1 MTGVLHQRRVS
12 EGFRAIRYT
21 GDMPAAPI
29 PVCPAPDSLLLPSD
43 IVHRGLEDYATTYA
57 AMREY
62 TDRRGATA
70 PDQLWIV
77 EHPPIFTL
85 GLGADP
91 AHVLDAGPIAV
102 IQTDRG
108 GEVTYHGPGQAIV
121 YLLIDLRRAGPGAR
135 LFAREFVRGIEQA
148 VIDTLAAY
156 NLAGERHPGAPG
168 IYAASGRWQGAKI
181 AALGLKVRGNGCTY
195 HGVSLN
201 VAMDLAPFA
210 RINACGD
217 ADLESVDMRTLG
229 AAAGLPEVQQRLAT
243 NLLHHLAHRQAAT
256 ASPPDASAQ
265 ALEPGPDQS

>member
-1 MTGVLHQRRVS
+1 MV
-12 EGFRAIRYT
+12 AI
-21 GDMPAAPI
+21 PLS
-29 PVCPAPDSLLLPSD
+29 VCPVKKPLTPEPE
-43 IVHRGLEDYATTYA
+43 IVHRGLESYAATYA

-62 TDRRGATA
+62 TDRRSATT
-70 PDQLWIV
+70 PDQVWIV
-77 EHPPIFTL
+77 EHPPVFTL

-91 AHVLDAGPIAV
+91 AHVLDAGPITV

-135 LFAREFVRGIEQA
+135 LFAREFVRAIEQA

-156 NLAGERHPGAPG
+156 NLASQRHPGAPG
-168 IYAASGRWQGAKI
+168 IYAAVGRWQGAKI

-229 AAAGLPEVQQRLAT
+229 TTAGLAEVQQLLAT
-243 NLLHHLAHRQAAT
+243 NLLHHLAHRRAT
-256 ASPPDASAQ
+256 MVEPPDSNAQ
-265 ALEPGPDQS
+265 AFEPDPGHS